1 MSETRSRILIVD
13 DDEASRYVKAHLL
26 RQHGHSVFE
35 AATGRAALAIAA
47 AETPDLA
54 LLDVVLPDLSGIE
67 VCRDIKSRFPNIV
80 VLQTS
85 ATFTGVGDRTRALAG
100 GADAY
105 LVEPIEPAELVA
117 TVSAL
122 LRMRSAEREVRRI
135 NRDLERLVAE
145 RTQEL
150 AETNRRLA
158 EEIAERRKA
167 EAVLLHT
174 QKLDLMGRLAGNIAH
189 DFNNLLTI
197 ISGNVAL
204 AQQAIKDD
212 AERGS
217 GWWAR
222 LVRLLGTIE
231 SAADAAAKMTRQ
243 LLVFARPSGFTSEP
257 CSLGDL
263 LRDMENFVR
272 RSAGEAIK
280 VSFACA
286 ADLWRC
292 RIDPAQAE
300 AAILNLVVNARDAM
314 PGGGKL
320 RIRLANVS
328 AGSETGSSEHAVPAG
343 DYVRIIVSDTG
354 CGMTPE
360 VVEHV
365 FEPFFT
371 TKEVGKGS
379 GLGLAQVYGFVKQC
393 GGHVCLSTA
402 PDRGTAV
409 SLYLP
414 RASEPRSAAVP
425 PTGAHAG
432 DLQGGNETV
441 LVVEDN
447 TNVRDV
453 ATAMITSLGY
463 RALSAADAKEA
474 LMILHEAPRIDL
486 LMSDVVMAG
495 GIDGFELA
503 RRARAKYPDLPVL
516 LVSGYPR
523 DGAAAADDFPILRKP
538 YRREELAQW
547 IRAGLDAQSAAPERS
562 FRSSS

>member
-1 MSETRSRILIVD
+1 MSEARSRILIVD

-26 RQHGHSVFE
+26 RQHGHTVFE
-35 AATGRAALAIAA
+35 AATGRAALAMAA

-85 ATFTGVGDRTRALAG
+85 AMFTGVGDRTRALEG
-100 GADAY
+100 GADSY
-105 LVEPIEPAELVA
+105 LVEPIEPDELVA

-122 LRMRSAEREVRRI
+122 LRMHNAEQEVRRTS
-135 NRDLERLVAE
+135 RDLERLVAE

-150 AETNRRLA
+150 AKTNRRLA

-197 ISGNVAL
+197 ISGNVEL
-204 AQQAIKDD
+204 AQQAIQDD

-217 GWWAR
+217 DRGAR
-222 LVRLLGTIE
+222 LVRLLGTVE
-231 SAADAAAKMTRQ
+231 AAADAAAKMTRQ

-257 CSLGDL
+257 HSLGDL

-272 RSAGEAIK
+272 RSAGEAIE

-286 ADLWRC
+286 ADLWHC

-320 RIRLANVS
+320 RICLANVS
-328 AGSETGSSEHAVPAG
+328 LGIEAGSSEHAVPAG

-354 CGMTPE
+354 HGMAPE

-393 GGHVCLSTA
+393 GGHVRLSTA
-402 PDRGTAV
+402 PGRGTAV

-414 RASEPRSAAVP
+414 RAAEPHSAAAP
-425 PTGAHAG
+425 PTGAQAG
-432 DLQGGNETV
+432 DVPGGSETV
-441 LVVEDN
+441 LIVEDN
-447 TNVRDV
+447 AHVRDM
-453 ATAMITSLGY
+453 ATAMVASLGY

-474 LMILHEAPRIDL
+474 LRILREAPRVDL
-486 LMSDVVMAG
+486 LISDVVMSG

-503 RRARAKYPDLPVL
+503 RRAHAGYPDLPVL

-523 DGAAAADDFPILRKP
+523 GAVAGADDFPILRKP
-538 YRREELAQW
+538 YRREELAHR
-547 IRAGLDAQSAAPERS
+547 IRAALHTRSAAPE
-562 FRSSS
+562 